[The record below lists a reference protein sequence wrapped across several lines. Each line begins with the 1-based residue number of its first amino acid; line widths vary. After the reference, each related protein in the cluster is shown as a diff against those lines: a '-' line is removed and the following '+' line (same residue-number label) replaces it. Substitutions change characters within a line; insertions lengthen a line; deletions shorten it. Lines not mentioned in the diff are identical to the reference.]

1 MDIIITIE
9 NEDQKQAIL
18 DLLEDAEIDGTLDF
32 VFNVQTNEHEHCDW
46 CGGQCTCN

>member
-32 VFNVQTNEHEHCDW
+32 VFNVQIKET
-46 CGGQCTCN
+46 TMIK

>member
-32 VFNVQTNEHEHCDW
+32 VFNVQIKET
-46 CGGQCTCN
+46 TMIVRM

>member
-9 NEDQKQAIL
+9 NEDHKQAIL

-32 VFNVQTNEHEHCDW
+32 AFNVQTKEKNND
-46 CGGQCTCN
+46 